1 VAPPAEYDRLVQQR
15 DLVIA
20 FPGEGV
26 EARARLLADLAPR
39 TCEAVWAALPVRG
52 QARHGIYSGS
62 EVYLI
67 LPELLRLPRENATTR
82 VVPGDVGFAW
92 IEAGSFYGAD
102 EEYCE
107 VCWFYDRDATPSTPE
122 GAIPVSLFAR
132 LEQPESFFEVCHR
145 MRLEG
150 AKEVE
155 LRRS

>member
-1 VAPPAEYDRLVQQR
+1 MQQEFLVAFA
-15 DLVIA
+15 
-20 FPGEGV
+20 GEGV
-26 EARARLLADLAPR
+26 EARARLLPDLAPR
-39 TCEAVWAALPVRG
+39 TCEAISAALPVQG
-52 QARHGIYSGS
+52 QARHAIYSGS

-92 IEAGSFYGAD
+92 IEAGSFYGAHED
-102 EEYCE
+102 YSE

-122 GAIPVSLFAR
+122 GPIPVSLFAR
-132 LEQPESFFEVCHR
+132 LEQAEALFEVCRR

>member
-1 VAPPAEYDRLVQQR
+1 MPQEF
-15 DLVIA
+15 VIA

-26 EARARLLADLAPR
+26 EARARLLDHLAPG
-39 TCEAVWAALPVRG
+39 TCDAVWAALPVRG
-52 QARHGIYSGS
+52 QARHGIFSGS

-92 IEAGSFYGAD
+92 FEAGAFYGAD
-102 EEYCE
+102 EDYSEI
-107 VCWFYDRDATPSTPE
+107 CWFYDRDATPSSPE
-122 GAIPVSLFAR
+122 GPVAVSLFAS
-132 LEQPESFFEVCHR
+132 LEQPEALFEVCRR